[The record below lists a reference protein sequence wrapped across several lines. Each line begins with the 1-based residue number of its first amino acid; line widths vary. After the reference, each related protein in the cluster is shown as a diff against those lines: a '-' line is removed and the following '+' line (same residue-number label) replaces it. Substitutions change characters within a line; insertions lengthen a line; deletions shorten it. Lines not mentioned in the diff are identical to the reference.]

1 MSTQDDEEQ
10 RTSPFL
16 KALTSDQIAEAVNR
30 SPDNGVTIFLSKLG
44 ISDIGPY
51 EAEEL
56 CNAGQQGFQEEGSSV
71 ERLALGNNR
80 LSTLPLEFELFTRL
94 RYINLKHNIFTI
106 FPDVLTILPCLDTL
120 DLSHNKIRSLP
131 RRPGN
136 LTRLRVFSL
145 SRNKITRLPTY
156 LAQFRELIILR
167 VDRNPIEW
175 PPRSAMESFGDL
187 QDIHLGKDGVVN
199 LQTWLEADGAKDKE
213 YDDSGYSEQREWD
226 PKGIS
231 YDSWQFPVRRGIF
244 DAGLTP
250 HARSFS
256 IDSISSVPDSPSLAD
271 PDEARRS
278 DDQSAMGISQNEQST
293 FQSPEMSAS
302 SSGDTF
308 YMSSPTISK
317 MNYKSS
323 VEPEQM
329 HLRTTS
335 HASILRSKPLAVAVI
350 PKKSLPDLRVV
361 HKDFGK
367 RVPPLPGVAPDEP
380 SLLPPT
386 SLRQDSEY
394 QYGSQSEQ
402 SRISD
407 GRSHS
412 FVAAERSSYFQRS
425 SSLPPSNS
433 LPKALACLIE
443 TARSVLFSMGQ
454 LHQTLDRCANYGTF
468 DRSSLKF
475 KKALDPANMTMLHL
489 IRALDRFDDVSQQ
502 SLPSPAICRGLV
514 ECCRDTISAFRKSL
528 GLLISQ
534 IGLEPSSDARVLRW
548 LVLELYGIHAEISL
562 SWQTIPFLAGRAH
575 HPQLQELK
583 PALRLRSTDAIGP
596 QAAVKVGKAR
606 RHAGSFSFK
615 DVQIGKELPST
626 GGLATHTHTPTL
638 RTPKRQITV
647 PLLSNPG
654 SNGSYF
660 PSTTSSSFPPS
671 NDGYDHLRQHSRG
684 SINDSP
690 SLISP
695 ITPLE
700 SSSTSRSY
708 IAEIALSDVSVGDPE
723 IRENLDNARSATRTL
738 ARNVADISDEDLE
751 FDGKLLRENAYSFV
765 KIVVQLSNILKTHS
779 NPRSVT
785 AALRSNMVK
794 LANST
799 QEFASLLQFPSISY
813 TPRSSSP
820 ISFQK
825 YATYN
830 PSPYQIEDNLLSSSL
845 HRTRSAQPGL
855 NNIKQP
861 TSSSYDSLQP
871 TLPLSIKA
879 PNARRTRPLEKHLRM
894 APNL

>member
-1 MSTQDDEEQ
+1 M
-10 RTSPFL
+10 
-16 KALTSDQIAEAVNR
+16 
-30 SPDNGVTIFLSKLG
+30 G
-44 ISDIGPY
+44 
-51 EAEEL
+51 
-56 CNAGQQGFQEEGSSV
+56 
-71 ERLALGNNR
+71 
-80 LSTLPLEFELFTRL
+80 
-94 RYINLKHNIFTI
+94 
-106 FPDVLTILPCLDTL
+106 
-120 DLSHNKIRSLP
+120 
-131 RRPGN
+131 
-136 LTRLRVFSL
+136 
-145 SRNKITRLPTY
+145 
-156 LAQFRELIILR
+156 
-167 VDRNPIEW
+167 
-175 PPRSAMESFGDL
+175 M
-187 QDIHLGKDGVVN
+187 
-199 LQTWLEADGAKDKE
+199 
-213 YDDSGYSEQREWD
+213 
-226 PKGIS
+226 
-231 YDSWQFPVRRGIF
+231 
-244 DAGLTP
+244 
-250 HARSFS
+250 
-256 IDSISSVPDSPSLAD
+256 PDSTF
-271 PDEARRS
+271 
-278 DDQSAMGISQNEQST
+278 SQNEQSA
-293 FQSPEMSAS
+293 FRSPEMSAS

-317 MNYKSS
+317 MTYKSS

-350 PKKSLPDLRVV
+350 PKKSLPDLRVA

-367 RVPPLPGVAPDEP
+367 RVPPLPQSSYSGVVPDEP
-380 SLLPPT
+380 SLLPPA
-386 SLRQDSEY
+386 SLRQDSEHS
-394 QYGSQSEQ
+394 YGSQSEQ

-425 SSLPPSNS
+425 SSLPSSNS

-454 LHQTLDRCANYGTF
+454 LHQTLDRSANYGTF

-562 SWQTIPFLAGRAH
+562 AWQAMSSELESLRPFLSGGLFSQISSTGAYH
-575 HPQLQELK
+575 TQLQELK
-583 PALRLRSTDAIGP
+583 PALRLRSTDTIGP

-615 DVQIGKELPST
+615 DVQIGKELPSYDIVPSTT

-654 SNGSYF
+654 TNGSYF

-671 NDGYDHLRQHSRG
+671 NDGYDHLRQHSRN
-684 SINDSP
+684 SILDSP

-700 SSSTSRSY
+700 PPSTSRSY
-708 IAEIALSDVSVGDPE
+708 ISRDVLQAVQTAVNVAPMVWDQIERALSDISVGDPE

-751 FDGKLLRENAYSFV
+751 FDGKLLRENAYGFV
-765 KIVVQLSNILKTHS
+765 KV
-779 NPRSVT
+779 RSIFEIT
-785 AALRSNMVK
+785 AL
-794 LANST
+794 
-799 QEFASLLQFPSISY
+799 Y
-813 TPRSSSP
+813 
-820 ISFQK
+820 
-825 YATYN
+825 
-830 PSPYQIEDNLLSSSL
+830 
-845 HRTRSAQPGL
+845 
-855 NNIKQP
+855 
-861 TSSSYDSLQP
+861 
-871 TLPLSIKA
+871 
-879 PNARRTRPLEKHLRM
+879 
-894 APNL
+894 